1 MALLATTTGA
11 SAYGPGYYA
20 PASYNPHYAN
30 HYGAPVPAAYWQ
42 GRHVNVHPASPY
54 RYRYRSAPPADA
66 RTPAPEPE
74 PAGAATPSSD
84 HRRQA
89 QPEHA
94 TTVVAGLQAAP
105 RDTGAGAEGIV
116 VEPLVV
122 DRIPDDLHG
131 DVPAAER
138 KQRFLDILTPL
149 VLLENERLATLR
161 QEAAALVQ
169 RLEDGLTLT
178 AADERRLRDLAE
190 RYRVD
195 GDPLDDPAARADL
208 LARIDT
214 IPVSL
219 ALAQAA
225 NESAWGSS
233 RFAREARN
241 LFGIWTYD
249 ESKGIVP
256 KRRSAG
262 KKHLV
267 RRFDS
272 LGDSVRYYMHTLNS
286 HPAYAEL
293 RERRA
298 RLRAKG
304 EEPSGMA
311 LSDGLEK
318 YSAKGREYVRMIKD
332 MIEDNRLGA
341 LENARLAG

>member
-11 SAYGPGYYA
+11 TAYGPGYYA

-54 RYRYRSAPPADA
+54 RYRSAPRADT
-66 RTPAPEPE
+66 RTPAPEPAE
-74 PAGAATPSSD
+74 AASPPSDHSPQALPEQATAAVAGPWPAAAAT
-84 HRRQA
+84 
-89 QPEHA
+89 A
-94 TTVVAGLQAAP
+94 TDG
-105 RDTGAGAEGIV
+105 GAEGIV
-116 VEPLVV
+116 VEPMVV
-122 DRIPDDLHG
+122 ERIPDDLDG

-149 VLLENERLATLR
+149 VLLENERLAALR
-161 QEAAALVQ
+161 QEAAGLVK
-169 RLEDGLTLT
+169 RLEDGIPLT
-178 AADERRLRDLAE
+178 AADERRLTDLAG

-195 GDPLDDPAARADL
+195 GDPLDDPAARTDL

-249 ESKGIVP
+249 ESKGIIP
-256 KRRSAG
+256 KRRGAG

-272 LGDSVRYYMHTLNS
+272 LSDSVGYYMHTLNS

-298 RLRAKG
+298 RLRAQG
-304 EEPSGMA
+304 MEPSGMA
-311 LSDGLEK
+311 LSEGLEK
-318 YSAKGREYVRMIKD
+318 YSAKGREYVRMIQD
-332 MIEDNRLGA
+332 MIEDNRLSA
-341 LENARLAG
+341 LEDARLAG